1 MKSEAI
7 STRLVF
13 GQELAELGSKY
24 PNLVVMDAD
33 LSKSTMTDIFAG
45 RFPDRFF
52 DAGIAEQNMVGVAA
66 GLSKTG
72 KIVVA
77 ASLAYF
83 IMGRAFDQVRNL
95 ATHSNCNVKFVGT
108 HAGISIGKDGSSHQA
123 TEDVAI
129 ARAIPGMR
137 VIVPADGNETRAV
150 LRKIVKT
157 EGVFYLRLGRA
168 EVENVTPEGKEFK
181 IGSPS
186 TIYASRGKLDICIIA
201 CGMLVHESIK
211 AAKSLEN
218 FGLNASVINQSTLK
232 PINKEELMD
241 LIGNARRIITV
252 EEHNVIGGLGSAIL
266 ELFDGAGGF
275 TIKRLGIMDT
285 FAESGEPD
293 ELFDKYGISARHIEK
308 TAIDMIR
315 SN

>member
-1 MKSEAI
+1 MKSEMI
-7 STRLVF
+7 STRLAF
-13 GQELAELGSKY
+13 GKELAELGSKY
-24 PNLVVMDAD
+24 PNLIVMDAD
-33 LSKSTMTDIFAG
+33 LSKSTMTDIFAS

-95 ATHSNCNVKFVGT
+95 AAHSNCNVKFIGT

-123 TEDVAI
+123 IEDIAI

-137 VIVPADGNETRAV
+137 VIVPADGNETRAA
-150 LRKIVKT
+150 LRKIIET
-157 EGVFYLRLGRA
+157 DGVFYLRLGRG
-168 EVENVTPEGKEFK
+168 EVENITSQDKEFM
-181 IGSPS
+181 IGSP
-186 TIYASRGKLDICIIA
+186 TMIYASKGEPDICIIA

-211 AAKSLEN
+211 AAKSLERS
-218 FGLNASVINQSTLK
+218 GINANIINQSTLK
-232 PINKEELMD
+232 PVNREELMGM
-241 LIGNARRIITV
+241 IGDVRKIITV
-252 EEHNVIGGLGSAIL
+252 EEHNIIGGLGSAVP
-266 ELFDGAGGF
+266 ELFDDTGGF
-275 TIKRLGIMDT
+275 TVRRLGIMDT
-285 FAESGEPD
+285 FAESGEPE
-293 ELFDKYGISARHIEK
+293 ELFDKYGISAQHIEK

-315 SN
+315 KI

>member
-7 STRLVF
+7 STRLAF

-72 KIVVA
+72 KVVVA

-83 IMGRAFDQVRNL
+83 IMGRASDQVRNL

-123 TEDVAI
+123 IEDVAI

-168 EVENVTPEGKEFK
+168 EVENITAQDGEFR

-186 TIYASRGKLDICIIA
+186 MIYRSKVKPDICIVA

-211 AAKSLEN
+211 AAKLLERS
-218 FGLNASVINQSTLK
+218 GINANVINQSTLK
-232 PINKEELMD
+232 PINREELMD
-241 LIGNARRIITV
+241 MIGDVGKVITV
-252 EEHNVIGGLGSAIL
+252 EEHNIIGGLGSAIL
-266 ELFDGAGGF
+266 ELFSGAGGF
-275 TIKRLGIMDT
+275 TVRRLGIMDT
-285 FAESGEPD
+285 FAESGEPE

-308 TAIDMIR
+308 GAIDMVR
-315 SN
+315 GD